1 MNIIG
6 ITPQDQQNIFRLV
19 AGILHIGN
27 LSFYE
32 DGKGNAVVQEQ
43 QVLDLAA
50 SMLNVEPMLLQNA
63 ILFRV
68 INTGTQGGRQ
78 STYNVPQN
86 LEQAAYAR
94 DAVAKAIYT
103 RVFDWLIL
111 KINEALAKN
120 KAPYR
125 TVIGVLDIF
134 GFEIFE
140 HNGFEQ
146 FCINY
151 VNEKLQQFF
160 IELTLKAEQ
169 EEYKAEG
176 IKWEPIK
183 YFNNQIVCELMEGKR
198 PPGIFS
204 VLDDVCFTIHSTS
217 KGTDVKFLQK
227 MQGGFN
233 GNLHFRAFDSA
244 FNVKHY
250 AGEVTYEV
258 EGFCDKNKDTLFGDL
273 IEMMQCSSNKFLVAL
288 FPDNTKDTRKRPTTA
303 GFKIKT
309 SCQQLMKTLSACT
322 PHYVRCI
329 KPNETKKPLDW
340 DEPRVK
346 HQCQYLGL
354 LENVRVR
361 RAGFAY
367 RAEFARFLKRYKKI
381 SRKTWGMRGEWS
393 GPAVDGCTTLL
404 QDLQLEQGQWQLGK
418 TKVFIRHPETLFHL
432 EELLERHDFDCVVR
446 IQRAWKKWKA
456 RKHALE
462 QKALASDKLRGK
474 KERQQLSTTR
484 QFDADY
490 IRYEDNYPLQE
501 QIQQGE
507 YMLFADQIIKLNRR
521 SKPER
526 RDFVIT
532 DQAFYFIMRKKKA
545 GQVVYQLTNRTPI
558 STIGSVSLST
568 LCDNYIV
575 IHCPSE
581 YDTLFENDKKTE
593 ILAVLCE
600 AVKNSSGR
608 DLQIN
613 FTDNIQYKIKTK
625 DTRSVAFSKNEGA
638 SSAVVKKAGKNL
650 SVSIKSG
657 LPKDTDT
664 TPKTFANRGAASR
677 GGGAAR
683 GGAMGG
689 GGGGAAR
696 GGMAAAMGGGGGGV
710 RTSAMAGGAARGG
723 AAAGRGRGGP
733 PPGARGPPRPSGKPQ
748 ARALYDYDATT
759 EDELTFR
766 EGDVITILQ
775 KDPAGWWE
783 GELNGQKGWVPA
795 NYVQAI

>member
-6 ITPQDQQNIFRLV
+6 ITPQEQDNIFRLV

-27 LSFYE
+27 LTFYE

-43 QVLDLAA
+43 QVLELAA
-50 SMLNVEPMLLQNA
+50 SMLNVEPFTLQNA

-68 INTGTQGGRQ
+68 INTGTQGGRM

-86 LEQAAYAR
+86 IEQACYAR
-94 DAVAKAIYT
+94 DAVAKSVYT
-103 RVFDWLIL
+103 RVFDWLIV

-134 GFEIFE
+134 GFEIFDR
-140 HNGFEQ
+140 NGFEQ

-169 EEYKAEG
+169 EEYNAEG

-183 YFNNQIVCELMEGKR
+183 YFNNQIVCDLMEGKR

-204 VLDDVCFTIHSTS
+204 VLDDVCFTIHATS

-227 MQGGFN
+227 MQGTFTSN
-233 GNLHFRAFDSA
+233 VHFRGFDVAFS
-244 FNVKHY
+244 VKHY

-258 EGFCDKNKDTLFGDL
+258 DGFCDKNKDTLFNDL
-273 IEMMQCSSNKFLVAL
+273 IEMLQCSTSRFLVNL
-288 FPDNTKDTRKRPTTA
+288 FPDNTKDSSSRKRPTTA
-303 GFKIKT
+303 GFKIK
-309 SCQQLMKTLSACT
+309 SSAQALMKTLSACT

-329 KPNETKKPLDW
+329 KPNETKRPLDW
-340 DEPRVK
+340 DAPRVK
-346 HQCQYLGL
+346 HQTQYLGL
-354 LENVRVR
+354 MENVRVR

-367 RAEFARFLKRYKKI
+367 RAEFARFLKRYKKL
-381 SRKTWGMRGEWS
+381 SRQTWGMRGEWT

-404 QDLQLEQGQWQLGK
+404 RDLQLEEGQWQLGK

-432 EELLERHDFDCVVR
+432 EELLERHDFDCIVK

-462 QKALASDKLRGK
+462 QRALAADKLRGN
-474 KERQQLSTTR
+474 KERQQNSISR
-484 QFDADY
+484 QFEADY

-501 QIQQGE
+501 HIQNGE
-507 YMLFADQIIKLNRR
+507 YMMFADQIVKLNRR

-526 RDFVIT
+526 RDFIIT
-532 DQAFYFIMRKKKA
+532 DQALYFIMRKKKK
-545 GQVVYQLTNRTPI
+545 GEIVYSLTRRTPI
-558 STIGSVSLST
+558 SSIGSISLST

-581 YDTLFENDKKTE
+581 YDNLFENDKKTE
-593 ILAVLCE
+593 ILAVLSE
-600 AVKNSSGR
+600 VVKNSTGR
-608 DLQIN
+608 DITVN
-613 FTDNIQYKIKTK
+613 FNDNLQYKIKTK
-625 DTRSVAFSKNEGA
+625 DSRSVKFTKNEGA
-638 SSAVVKKAGKNL
+638 ATAILKKSGKNL
-650 SVSIKSG
+650 NVQVKSG
-657 LPKDTDT
+657 LPKDTDS
-664 TPKTFANRGAASR
+664 TPKNFANRGQAKAGGGNAYGGGAATGGGNAYGGGAAASGGAY

-683 GGAMGG
+683 GGA
-689 GGGGAAR
+689 AR
-696 GGMAAAMGGGGGGV
+696 G
-710 RTSAMAGGAARGG
+710 
-723 AAAGRGRGGP
+723 GRGGP
-733 PPGARGPPRPSGKPQ
+733 PPGAHGRPAGKPQ
-748 ARALYDYDATT
+748 AQALYDYDATT
-759 EDELTFR
+759 DDELTFK

-783 GELNGQKGWVPA
+783 GELNGRKGWVPA
-795 NYVQAI
+795 NYVKEI